1 MQTCNCGKH
10 AVPAAQIVPV
20 NCEFVIPAS
29 YPYVRPA
36 VDSYECCCPT
46 SQPSMKD
53 YPTSGPYKGN
63 AFVLDNANPYLIDT
77 TFYAYGQ
84 ALAFDE
90 NIYPPYLSEI
100 RIFLSSVICQNNIS
114 AYYMQLYLTLL

>member
-10 AVPAAQIVPV
+10 TVPAAQIVPV

-36 VDSYECCCPT
+36 VDSYECCCCPT

-53 YPTSGPYKGN
+53 YPIE
-63 AFVLDNANPYLIDT
+63 A
-77 TFYAYGQ
+77 
-84 ALAFDE
+84 
-90 NIYPPYLSEI
+90 
-100 RIFLSSVICQNNIS
+100 S
-114 AYYMQLYLTLL
+114 ADAGTYVCNDLYYQILYHNLQQKA